1 MTSTKKPPPGPP
13 KGQRELDQV
22 RQIAHAYGAKVSAQ
36 TTGAGRHIITITKY
50 GVDPEDKQLRAALY
64 AIESV
69 LRGQFDRGQRFQG
82 MTQFSVKTNL
92 IDVQV
97 RCFA

>member
-1 MTSTKKPPPGPP
+1 MTNTKTPPTGAP

-36 TTGAGRHIITITKY
+36 TTGGGRHIITITKH
-50 GVDPEDKQLRAALY
+50 GVDPDDKHFRAALY

-82 MTQFSVKTNL
+82 MSQFSMKTSL

-97 RCFA
+97 RCLV

>member
-1 MTSTKKPPPGPP
+1 MTADKKPTAGPP
-13 KGQRELDQV
+13 KGQRELDQI
-22 RQIAHAYGAKVSAQ
+22 RQIAYAHGAKISAQ
-36 TTGAGRHIITITKY
+36 TTGAGRHIITITKH
-50 GVDPEDKQLRAALY
+50 GVNPDDQQFLATLY

-82 MTQFSVKTNL
+82 MSQFSLKTNL

>member
-1 MTSTKKPPPGPP
+1 MTSAKKPTAGPP

-22 RQIAHAYGAKVSAQ
+22 RQIAHANGAKFSAQ

-50 GVDPEDKQLRAALY
+50 GVDPDDKQFCAALY
-64 AIESV
+64 AIESA

-82 MTQFSVKTNL
+82 MSQFSMKTNL

-97 RCFA
+97 RCYA